1 MSLLSRIGS
10 FEGRGPVD
18 RRRAILEG
26 QVALPKAV
34 GDVAGIVRVRP
45 EGGVIVE
52 AEAAVKRAGA
62 YNSTGRDGPSPA
74 NSRIF

>member
-1 MSLLSRIGS
+1 MWRV
-10 FEGRGPVD
+10 F
-18 RRRAILEG
+18 
-26 QVALPKAV
+26 
-34 GDVAGIVRVRP
+34 VRVRP

-62 YNSTGRDGPSPA
+62 YNRALEEDGPSPA